1 MNIICPIVYKGF
13 AVTINSYKEKKTVEW
28 VPGEGEYT
36 KNLFL
41 TYLYRGR
48 LREYRKDNDELIVE
62 LKDET
67 FLNTSVRLD
76 YPTYEV
82 IDPDTTW
89 LCFSTWRPY
98 TATYLRLDGKA
109 VIPKG
114 VGVYNLLGN
123 FNFENK
129 TSNALNYV
137 RPRDY
142 DLKISGNA
150 KLALLHYGEFIS
162 HPL

>member
-13 AVTINSYKEKKTVEW
+13 AVTINSYKEQKTVEW
-28 VPGEGEYT
+28 VPDEGEYK

-48 LREYRKDNDELIVE
+48 LREYRKDNDELAFSIE
-62 LKDET
+62 NET

-82 IDPDTTW
+82 IDSESTW
-89 LCFSTWRPY
+89 LCFSSWRPY
-98 TATYLRLDGKA
+98 TATYLRLNGETI
-109 VIPKG
+109 IPKG
-114 VGVYNLLGN
+114 VGVYNLLGS
-123 FNFENK
+123 FEFEDKISK
-129 TSNALNYV
+129 TLNYV

-142 DLKISGNA
+142 DLKINGDA
-150 KLALLHYGEFIS
+150 KLALLHYGDFIS
-162 HPL
+162 QPL